1 MFAILSSPTL
11 MKSAQ
16 SKWEAGVPTAPSSFS
31 RIAAYRADIDAKE
44 RAFPTRLCGLGTAER
59 GHQREGAGRGLSC
72 GKERCSE
79 RMSAKGSEGLIR
91 SNGEPRGGTSC
102 GPEGWTSQGGA
113 AGARTHEGAAT
124 DMVTAP
130 CVLKKKSPGVG
141 LLSHELPRSIIG
153 DGGLNF
159 RVRNGI
165 GCTPSSM
172 DARTDSLVTVRE
184 GWLCSR
190 RHFARDRN
198 RIK

>member
-1 MFAILSSPTL
+1 M
-11 MKSAQ
+11 AQ
-16 SKWEAGVPTAPSSFS
+16 QKEGIRGRAQAGAYPAARRDAPSGC
-31 RIAAYRADIDAKE
+31 RR
-44 RAFPTRLCGLGTAER
+44 R
-59 GHQREGAGRGLSC
+59 GQ
-72 GKERCSE
+72 
-79 RMSAKGSEGLIR
+79 EGLIR
-91 SNGEPRGGTSC
+91 PMGGLKE
-102 GPEGWTSQGGA
+102 GRHAAQRGWTSQGGT

-190 RHFARDRN
+190 RHFVRDRN

>member
-1 MFAILSSPTL
+1 MQAWHSRKRASEGEPRQGPILRQGGML
-11 MKSAQ
+11 
-16 SKWEAGVPTAPSSFS
+16 
-31 RIAAYRADIDAKE
+31 RADV
-44 RAFPTRLCGLGTAER
+44 G
-59 GHQREGAGRGLSC
+59 EGVRGLDTP
-72 GKERCSE
+72 
-79 RMSAKGSEGLIR
+79 
-91 SNGEPRGGTSC
+91 NGGPRGGTSC
-102 GPEGWTSQGGA
+102 GPEGWASQGGT

-190 RHFARDRN
+190 RHFVRDRN

>member
-1 MFAILSSPTL
+1 M
-11 MKSAQ
+11 
-16 SKWEAGVPTAPSSFS
+16 
-31 RIAAYRADIDAKE
+31 
-44 RAFPTRLCGLGTAER
+44 
-59 GHQREGAGRGLSC
+59 
-72 GKERCSE
+72 
-79 RMSAKGSEGLIR
+79 EGLEEGR
-91 SNGEPRGGTSC
+91 HAAQR
-102 GPEGWTSQGGA
+102 GWTSQGGT

-184 GWLCSR
+184 GWLYSR
-190 RHFARDRN
+190 RHFVRDRN

>member
-1 MFAILSSPTL
+1 MGGLEEGRHA
-11 MKSAQ
+11 AQ
-16 SKWEAGVPTAPSSFS
+16 
-31 RIAAYRADIDAKE
+31 
-44 RAFPTRLCGLGTAER
+44 
-59 GHQREGAGRGLSC
+59 
-72 GKERCSE
+72 
-79 RMSAKGSEGLIR
+79 
-91 SNGEPRGGTSC
+91 RGGLRK
-102 GPEGWTSQGGA
+102 A
-113 AGARTHEGAAT
+113 AQDGARTHEGAAT

-184 GWLCSR
+184 GWLCLR

>member
-1 MFAILSSPTL
+1 MTLRSDESRANATPTL
-11 MKSAQ
+11 QATL
-16 SKWEAGVPTAPSSFS
+16 GRY
-31 RIAAYRADIDAKE
+31 RIRA
-44 RAFPTRLCGLGTAER
+44 RAIW
-59 GHQREGAGRGLSC
+59 
-72 GKERCSE
+72 
-79 RMSAKGSEGLIR
+79 SAKGSEGLIR
-91 SNGEPRGGTSC
+91 SNGGPRGGTSC

-190 RHFARDRN
+190 RHFVRDRN